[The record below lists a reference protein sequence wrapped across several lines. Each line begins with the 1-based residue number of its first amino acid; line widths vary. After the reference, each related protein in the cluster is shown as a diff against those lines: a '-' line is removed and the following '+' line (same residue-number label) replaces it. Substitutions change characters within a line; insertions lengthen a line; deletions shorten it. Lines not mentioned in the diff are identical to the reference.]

1 LQKIYR
7 KMKKTNIVI
16 IGSGMAGISAA
27 IYLKRANAKFVLLE
41 GNLAGGML
49 NQLKSIENY
58 PAMPNTTGSDILI
71 ALMDQ
76 LRFNNIPVNYGNVQT
91 ILKESDGFEVV
102 TDVES
107 YEAKAVIVATGMN
120 QANKSIPGEEKYSG
134 MGVSYCATCD
144 GNFFKGADIAVVGNN
159 NICLEEAIYLAN
171 LAKKVY
177 LVCPDDEL
185 QGDLTL
191 IQRIKEYKNIE
202 FIYSSKVDEIMGDD
216 FGVTSIKV
224 NDKIYE
230 VAGVFPYVG
239 KKSTSMILNNLKPEK
254 QGIFIKTNEEM
265 MTNIPGLYAAG
276 DIVAKK
282 TKQLITAAGDG
293 ASAATSA
300 DNYCKLLWLEAKQW

>member
-1 LQKIYR
+1 
-7 KMKKTNIVI
+7 MKQTDIVI

-41 GNLAGGML
+41 GNMAGGML
-49 NQLKSIENY
+49 NQLKSVENF

-76 LRFNNIPVNYGNVQT
+76 LRFNDIQITYGNAQT
-91 ILKESDGFEVV
+91 ILKEGEGFEVV

-107 YEAKAVIVATGMN
+107 YDAKAVIVATGMS
-120 QANKSIPGEEKYSG
+120 QANKSIPGEEKYAG

-144 GNFFKGADIAVVGNN
+144 GNFFKGADIAVIGNN

-177 LVCPDDEL
+177 LVCPDEEL
-185 QGDLTL
+185 QGDSKL
-191 IQRIKEYKNIE
+191 IQKIKEYQNIDL
-202 FIYSSKVDEIMGDD
+202 IYSSTVDEIVGDD
-216 FGVTSIKV
+216 FGVTGIKV
-224 NDKIYE
+224 KDKVYD
-230 VAGVFPYVG
+230 VMGVFPYVG

-254 QGIFIKTNEEM
+254 QGIFLKVNEEM

-282 TKQLITAAGDG
+282 TRQLITAAGDG
-293 ASAATSA
+293 AAAATSA
-300 DNYCKLLWLEAKQW
+300 DNFCKLIK